1 MNLGQDLLTLGVHF
15 REGKVLFFFALIHHI
30 IGTSYR
36 AVTGLARPF
45 LVMCVL
51 ESVLWRL

>member
-1 MNLGQDLLTLGVHF
+1 MSLSQDLLTLGVHF
-15 REGKVLFFFALIHHI
+15 GEGKFLFFFALSHPI

-45 LVMCVL
+45 LVMCTL
-51 ESVLWRL
+51 ESVLRRF